1 MWGEDV
7 GRIMRGVVGWQPT
20 STAKLGRSPLIGGK
34 ILVSHQPH
42 FLRSI
47 YDD

>member
-20 STAKLGRSPLIGGK
+20 NTAKLGRSPLIGGK
-34 ILVSHQPH
+34 NPCQPSAPL
-42 FLRSI
+42 FKEYL
-47 YDD
+47 